1 MRAFEFLKE
10 SDIKKIWMSDSDLDN
25 YVPDNLIQEWRE
37 LVGYNE
43 DGESHPLWREIAGTN
58 DPNSN
63 DPHDRAMMVR
73 VANEWSKMKNLPIR
87 FFDVREAEDELHW
100 LVNIL
105 YT

>member
-1 MRAFEFLKE
+1 
-10 SDIKKIWMSDSDLDN
+10 
-25 YVPDNLIQEWRE
+25 
-37 LVGYNE
+37 
-43 DGESHPLWREIAGTN
+43 
-58 DPNSN
+58 
-63 DPHDRAMMVR
+63 MMVR